1 MADTVCREKRSW
13 IMSRIRSRDTK
24 PEIAVRSMLHRM
36 GYRFTVNGSRNK
48 KLPGKPDIVL
58 PKWGAV
64 VFVHGCF
71 WHGHQGCRIFRL
83 PKTRRQW
90 WKEKIECNR
99 KRDARNEQVLRKL
112 GWNVVVVRECELA
125 NRAGQKTLATRL
137 PYHIERQV
145 VEYRF
150 GPTDCVLTRAAED
163 PPGPTTGFNLSVSR
177 QVE

>member
-1 MADTVCREKRSW
+1 
-13 IMSRIRSRDTK
+13 MSRIRSRDTQ

-36 GYRFTVNGSRNK
+36 GYRFTVNGPRNK

-71 WHGHQGCRIFRL
+71 WHGHRRCRTFRL

-90 WKEKIECNR
+90 WKDKIERNR
-99 KRDARNEQVLRKL
+99 KRDAKTEKALREL

-125 NRAGQKTLATRL
+125 NAVKLEALATRL
-137 PYHIERQV
+137 PYYIERQP

-150 GPTDCVLTRAAED
+150 KDAELPKAAED
-163 PPGPTTGFNLSVSR
+163 AGGYG
-177 QVE
+177 EK

>member
-1 MADTVCREKRSW
+1 MADTVSREKRSW

-36 GYRFTVNGSRNK
+36 GYRFTVNGPRNK

-58 PKWGAV
+58 PKWGTV

-71 WHGHQGCRIFRL
+71 WHGHPRCPIFRL

-90 WKEKIECNR
+90 WKDKIERNR
-99 KRDARNEQVLRKL
+99 QRDAKNEQALKDL

-125 NRAGQKTLATRL
+125 NKARQEALATRL
-137 PYHIERQV
+137 PYYIERRP

-150 GPTDCVLTRAAED
+150 EGEAGLARAAEEAGGYD
-163 PPGPTTGFNLSVSR
+163 AG
-177 QVE
+177 